1 MSTSVAIVSRAYGA
15 LKGTLALVGLLAL
28 GLLYAVPLE
37 RDAVL
42 RHLPSLAAFTLPQT
56 FAEPATTAAGPI
68 QAGFERGH
76 VREQRLLTE
85 FIARR
90 YRVAEDAVSRFVAT
104 AYQAGAKH
112 SVDPLLILA
121 VMAIESRYNPVAQS
135 HMGAMGLMQI
145 IPKFHMEKLSDH
157 GGEQALLDPEV
168 NIVVGAQILR
178 EYSRRFGDLQAAL
191 QYYAGAYD
199 EPTAQYAGKVLA
211 ELSRLEVLRQRARRQ
226 QA

>member
-15 LKGTLALVGLLAL
+15 LKGTLAFVGLLAL

-37 RDAVL
+37 RDTVL
-42 RHLPSLAAFTLPQT
+42 KHVPSLAAFALPRT
-56 FAEPATTAAGPI
+56 FTEAATMAEGSI
-68 QAGFERGH
+68 QAGANQ
-76 VREQRLLTE
+76 REQRLLTE

-90 YRVAEDAVSRFVAT
+90 YRVAEEAVARFVAT
-104 AYQAGAKH
+104 AYQAGARH

-157 GGEQALLDPEV
+157 GGELALLDPEV

-211 ELSRLEVLRQRARRQ
+211 ELSRLETLRQRARGQ